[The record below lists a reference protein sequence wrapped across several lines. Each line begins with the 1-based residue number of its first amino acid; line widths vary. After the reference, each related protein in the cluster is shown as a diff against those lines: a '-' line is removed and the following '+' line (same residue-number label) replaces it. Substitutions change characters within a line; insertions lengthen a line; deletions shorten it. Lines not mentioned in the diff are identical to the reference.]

1 MSNGAC
7 LGATKQPRE
16 ALASRKYVPFYFN
29 LMMAMKRIGSL
40 ILFVW
45 VSVAV
50 QAQPSDFGYRYW
62 GGGITLA
69 HQDQNY
75 ARGNYASNAGAYYG
89 AALNASYLVDMA
101 DFGLKLGTHQTLG
114 IVYHGSMQ
122 FGWGKASPS
131 ASDADVHFS
140 NAIGIGF
147 LNETLFNATLG
158 IKALVPFEFDAR
170 LPAKGIWIKP
180 TLDLADYH
188 IEAGYLMPIVSNPN
202 SPEYGVSVAEITA
215 IKKIDDY
222 FGIGIR
228 YEVRQAA
235 ISERASRVSL
245 IAMF

>member
-1 MSNGAC
+1 M
-7 LGATKQPRE
+7 
-16 ALASRKYVPFYFN
+16 
-29 LMMAMKRIGSL
+29 MMAMKRIVSFF
-40 ILFVW
+40 LFVW

-50 QAQPSDFGYRYW
+50 QAQPSDFGYSHW

-75 ARGNYASNAGAYYG
+75 VRGGYASNAGAYYG
-89 AALNASYLVDMA
+89 AALNVGYLVDMA

-122 FGWGKASPS
+122 FGWGSRAYQ
-131 ASDADVHFS
+131 AESDADMHFS

-147 LNETLFNATLG
+147 LNQTLFNATLG

-170 LPAKGIWIKP
+170 LPATGIWIKP

-202 SPEYGVSVAEITA
+202 APEYGVSVAEITA

-235 ISERASRVSL
+235 VSERASRVSL

>member
-1 MSNGAC
+1 
-7 LGATKQPRE
+7 
-16 ALASRKYVPFYFN
+16 
-29 LMMAMKRIGSL
+29 MMAMKRIGSL

-89 AALNASYLVDMA
+89 AVLNASYLVDMA

-158 IKALVPFEFDAR
+158 INALVPFEFDAR
-170 LPAKGIWIKP
+170 LPATGIWIKP

>member
-1 MSNGAC
+1 M
-7 LGATKQPRE
+7 
-16 ALASRKYVPFYFN
+16 V
-29 LMMAMKRIGSL
+29 MKRIVSL
-40 ILFVW
+40 FLFVW

-50 QAQPSDFGYRYW
+50 QAQPSDFGYSYW
-62 GGGITLA
+62 GGGITRA
-69 HQDQNY
+69 NQAQNY

-101 DFGLKLGTHQTLG
+101 DFGLTIGNHQTLG
-114 IVYHGSMQ
+114 IVYHGSLQ
-122 FGWGKASPS
+122 FGWGKASLS

-170 LPAKGIWIKP
+170 MPATGIWIKP
-180 TLDLADYH
+180 TIDIADYY
-188 IEAGYLMPIVSNPN
+188 IEAGYLMPVVSNPN

>member
-1 MSNGAC
+1 
-7 LGATKQPRE
+7 
-16 ALASRKYVPFYFN
+16 
-29 LMMAMKRIGSL
+29 MMAMKRIGSL

-122 FGWGKASPS
+122 FGWGNRAHQSE
-131 ASDADVHFS
+131 SDADVHFS

-170 LPAKGIWIKP
+170 LPATGIWIKP
-180 TLDLADYH
+180 TIDLADYH

>member
-1 MSNGAC
+1 
-7 LGATKQPRE
+7 
-16 ALASRKYVPFYFN
+16 
-29 LMMAMKRIGSL
+29 MAMKKIGSL

-45 VSVAV
+45 VSVAM
-50 QAQPSDFGYRYW
+50 QAQPSDFGYSYW
-62 GGGITLA
+62 GGGITRA
-69 HQDQNY
+69 NQAQNY
-75 ARGNYASNAGAYYG
+75 ARGSYASNAGAYYG

-101 DFGLKLGTHQTLG
+101 DFGLTIGNHQTLG

-122 FGWGKASPS
+122 FGWGKASLS

-170 LPAKGIWIKP
+170 MPATGIWIKP
-180 TLDLADYH
+180 TIDIADYY
-188 IEAGYLMPIVSNPN
+188 IEAGYLMPVVSNPN